1 MVFKNSFIFLNNIPC
16 NNSYLRFYNSSGILV
31 KKISVTGN
39 EIFIS
44 PEIFNT
50 SGEYFIQLESE
61 NSYSLIQKIIVL

>member
-1 MVFKNSFIFLNNIPC
+1 
-16 NNSYLRFYNSSGILV
+16 LRFYNSSGILV

-44 PEIFNT
+44 PEIFNA